1 MRHSMV
7 LSLAAVALA
16 VGSLGGKCAAQNV
29 PSGTYQQSCKDI
41 RVNGDTLQARC
52 EDNSRHWR
60 TTELSDFYQC
70 SGDITNV
77 NGTLTCDRS
86 QSNYGQTGVP
96 AGSYQQS
103 CRDIRRRGN
112 RLEARCEDGNRN
124 WNSTSLDNVDRC
136 TSDITN
142 VNGTLQCERRASNW
156 QAGGPSGTYQQSCRD
171 IRRNGDRL
179 EARCETNGGDWVKTS
194 LDDVDSCTSDIVNEN
209 GQLRCERRGRQ
220 GRNYNWQGNAPQGS
234 YTQSCRNIRMDGDTL
249 RAECPNPGG
258 HFKASSLSQVSSCV
272 GDITNRNG
280 KLWCSRQ

>member
-1 MRHSMV
+1 MRHSV
-7 LSLAAVALA
+7 ALSLAAVALA

-52 EDNSRHWR
+52 EDTSRHWR
-60 TTELSDFYQC
+60 NTELSDFWRC

-86 QSNYGQTGVP
+86 QSNSWQTSGP

-124 WNSTSLDNVDRC
+124 WKWTSLDNVDRC
-136 TSDITN
+136 TSDIAN
-142 VNGTLQCERRASNW
+142 VNGQLQCQMQASSGGTVP
-156 QAGGPSGTYQQSCRD
+156 AGSYSQSCRD
-171 IRRNGDRL
+171 IRMRYNRL
-179 EARCETNGGDWVKTS
+179 EAQCRDGNGNWNSTS
-194 LDDVDSCTSDIVNEN
+194 LENPGQCTSDIANEN

-234 YTQSCRNIRMDGDTL
+234 YTQSCRNISMEGDTL